1 MLETFLSET
10 RDRAKTRLKKKKR
23 NLSLFGNW
31 WVSKKQKS
39 TVDLTESEDL
49 TTLLLELKKI
59 LLILL
64 DMIAES
70 SNETLF

>member
-1 MLETFLSET
+1 
-10 RDRAKTRLKKKKR
+10 
-23 NLSLFGNW
+23 
-31 WVSKKQKS
+31 VSKKQKS